1 MEKNDREKN
10 LPASSSVVKKKSSSV
25 VRKKHDG
32 GKKEVSSTVIKKVS
46 KEPSSNL
53 VNPLSTVVKRSKS
66 SSKKNFD
73 NSSSS
78 LNNQK
83 VVQSRVVVRKK
94 INMDNKN
101 KTYVSKNNNS
111 KLEQNSLSD
120 QEIIP
125 KQKSEKIKKKDKKAR
140 KKKKNTKKKKIL
152 IIGLIILVLLLI
164 VASYLFFFPFKLT
177 YDTKGDLV
185 TKTGTLDFEVTIT
198 GNKPISKIYYAIDPE
213 DKDNLEYYEKL
224 DYSSL
229 LFQGKLSF
237 DDFSVPVGSKTL
249 FLYVKS
255 FLGTHE
261 IVSIPVEYTIGYID
275 SLTPNDVV
283 ESPIHE
289 DNYIVNQELLL
300 TFDESVSEEDV
311 KKLVEKYSG
320 TIVGEIYF
328 LHQYQVEFDTDDL
341 TKTKENL
348 ENEVGLVNVSYNF
361 ITELD
366 VDYNK
371 VGSNFTT
378 NAKEDYYLDLLGIR
392 DAFSM
397 IKKPHWIDV
406 GIIDTPIDYR
416 HKDLNINKNNMIIPS
431 SENGTYDE
439 IDDILEYFN
448 TYDHEH
454 DTTYKTSPHDGCSY
468 LSFRSHGTHVAGI
481 IAGLEQGINS
491 RAVLHYASLWSY
503 YLQSDQDEKNKEIDG
518 NFAYLNDLF
527 SLTYSLSNMIMS
539 DSRVINMS
547 IGSTTYRP
555 GSPGFEKENKNKSVE
570 EIQVATE
577 EYNREYQ
584 EYKNYLDAYFH
595 VIEKTGKDF
604 IIVKSAGNCNQAG
617 DCITDADSDYFNR
630 VLSENEFADKHSLIV
645 GATDVTTS
653 VFGNVLH
660 SKASYSK
667 YGEIVDILAP
677 GTVYSTIYNNDYEWM
692 NGTSQAAP
700 IVSGIASLIYSV
712 DSNFTSEQVI
722 DFILNNTDG
731 KIKYNSV
738 TKEVIHAKKAVDAAI
753 HYQETG
759 EVLDNHD
766 DTKYGFVQG
775 TIQDA
780 LTKKPVQVV
789 GNIQFVDVNDT
800 NKIYT
805 ASDNSANYLNN
816 GNYDYI
822 LPVGTYNMIIDF
834 EGYIKETIYNIK
846 VDENVVTYNILLNV
860 VDDEHHFTVTQNGY
874 AVDAFDGSYIPNTK
888 IVFYKGV
895 FNTNENKVAEVT
907 TDSMG
912 FYSVQ
917 LEPGN
922 YTAYA
927 SADGYTSSKTNILV
941 IPNSENQNCAL
952 TPVLKEGEI
961 RAVLTWGLTPRDLDS
976 HLVGPT
982 PEGDQ
987 FHIYFGNKNYE
998 YQGTKYNNLDLDDT
1012 TSYGPETTSVYVGV
1026 NGTYTYYVHDF
1037 SNRNSSSS
1045 NALSLSG
1052 AQVKLYIAGREEPII
1067 YNVPNQPGTLWKV
1080 FSIENGQVTSIN
1092 EMSFHSNYRNLE

>member
-53 VNPLSTVVKRSKS
+53 VNPPSTVVKRSKS

-94 INMDNKN
+94 VNMDNKN

-237 DDFSVPVGSKTL
+237 DDFSVPVGSRTL

-503 YLQSDQDEKNKEIDG
+503 YLQSDQDKRNKEIDG

-604 IIVKSAGNCNQAG
+604 IIVKSAGNCSQAG

-692 NGTSQAAP
+692 SGTSQAAP

-780 LTKKPVQVV
+780 LTKKTVQVV

-1080 FSIENGQVTSIN
+1080 FSIKNGQVTSIN

>member
-1 MEKNDREKN
+1 MEKNGKENN
-10 LPASSSVVKKKSSSV
+10 LNNNAVSSVVRKKSSSV
-25 VRKKHDG
+25 VRKK
-32 GKKEVSSTVIKKVS
+32 KNSNWKEESKEESSSSVIKKVS
-46 KEPSSNL
+46 KKPSSSM
-53 VNPLSTVVKRSKS
+53 VNQPSTVVKRRKS
-66 SSKKNFD
+66 SSEKNLD
-73 NSSSS
+73 RSSKVTDDQEPVKS
-78 LNNQK
+78 K
-83 VVQSRVVVRKK
+83 VVIRKK
-94 INMDNKN
+94 ISTEKKKDDQ
-101 KTYVSKNNNS
+101 
-111 KLEQNSLSD
+111 KLEQNILSD
-120 QEIIP
+120 QKTTEKKKTRKEK
-125 KQKSEKIKKKDKKAR
+125 KQKTEHPR
-140 KKKKNTKKKKIL
+140 KKISSKKKKIL
-152 IIGLIILVLLLI
+152 IICLTALILLLV

-177 YDTKGDLV
+177 YDTKGDLI

-213 DKDNLEYYEKL
+213 DKDNLENYEKL
-224 DYSSL
+224 DYSSM

-237 DDFSVPVGSKTL
+237 DDLSVPVGSRTL

-261 IVSIPVEYTIGYID
+261 TISIPIEYTIGYID
-275 SLTPNDVV
+275 PLTPGDIV
-283 ESPIHE
+283 ESPINE

-328 LHQYQVEFDTDDL
+328 LRQYQVEFETGDL
-341 TKTKENL
+341 TEIKEKL
-348 ENEVGLVNVSYNF
+348 ESETGLVNVSYNF

-366 VDYNK
+366 VNYNK
-371 VGSNFTT
+371 VGSNLTT
-378 NAKEDYYLDLLGIR
+378 NAAEDYYLDLLGIR
-392 DAFSM
+392 EAFSM
-397 IKKPHWIDV
+397 IKNPHWVDV

-431 SENGTYDE
+431 SIDGTYDE
-439 IDDILEYFN
+439 IDDILEYFD

-481 IAGLEQGINS
+481 IAGLKQGINS
-491 RAVLHYASLWSY
+491 RAVLHYASLWAY
-503 YLQSDQDEKNKEIDG
+503 YLQSDQEEKNEKIDG
-518 NFAYLNDLF
+518 NFAYADDLF

-547 IGSTTYRP
+547 IGSTSYRP
-555 GSPGFEKENKNKSVE
+555 GSPGFDAENKNKTDAQ
-570 EIQVATE
+570 IQAAEE
-577 EYNREYQ
+577 EYNQEYQ
-584 EYKNYLDAYFH
+584 EHKDYLDAYFR

-617 DCITDADSDYFNR
+617 QCITNADSDYINR
-630 VLSENEFADKHSLIV
+630 VLSENEFANKHSLIV
-645 GATDVTTS
+645 GATDTTTS
-653 VFGNVLH
+653 VFGNILH

-667 YGEIVDILAP
+667 YGEIVDIFAP

-712 DSNFTSEQVI
+712 DPNFTSEQVI

-731 KIKYNSV
+731 KISYKSV
-738 TKEVIHAKKAVDAAI
+738 TKGVIHAKKAVEAAI

-759 EVLDNHD
+759 EVLDNQD

-780 LTKKPVQVV
+780 LTKKPVEVT
-789 GNIQFVDVNDT
+789 GNIQFVDVNDK
-800 NKIYT
+800 NKVYT
-805 ASDNSANYLNN
+805 ASDNSANYLNG

-846 VDENVVTYNILLNV
+846 VDEDVVTYNILLNV

-874 AVDAFDGSYIPNTK
+874 AIDAFDGSYIPNTK

-895 FNTNENKVAEVT
+895 FNTNENKVTEVI
-907 TDSMG
+907 TDVTG
-912 FYSVQ
+912 AYSVQ

-941 IPNSENQNCAL
+941 IPNSESQNCAL

-982 PEGDQ
+982 PDGNR
-987 FHIYFGNKNYE
+987 FHIYFSNKNYE

-1037 SNRNSSSS
+1037 TNRNSSSS

-1067 YNVPNQPGTLWKV
+1067 YNVPNQPGNLWKV